1 VTRIQ
6 RVAAYNVCVD
16 DSGRLLV
23 CRLSGITARPG
34 AWTLP
39 GGGIDFGEH
48 PEAGALRELHEE
60 TGLIGRIVEL
70 LAVDSTH
77 RDDYH
82 SVRIVYRTE
91 VEGADLV
98 FETNESTDL
107 AAWRSRAELASMD
120 LLELARLGMRFAFG
134 SA

>member
-1 VTRIQ
+1 VRVQ

-16 DSGRLLV
+16 ESDRLLV
-23 CRLSGITARPG
+23 CRLSDITARPG

-60 TGLIGRIVEL
+60 TGLVGRIIEL

-91 VEGADLV
+91 VEYADLV

-107 AAWRSRAELASMD
+107 AAWCTREELAAMEI
-120 LLELARLGMRFAFG
+120 LELVKLGMRFAFG